1 MAFEINEIAIRMQV
15 SESPQPGL
23 RTVQRAG
30 ADESG
35 AAADPHERPGLDPRL
50 VEECVRQVLQV
61 LRRQKER

>member
-1 MAFEINEIAIRMQV
+1 MAFEISEIAIRMQV

-23 RTVQRAG
+23 RTVQRGG
-30 ADESG
+30 ADEAG
-35 AAADPHERPGLDPRL
+35 AADPHERPGLDPRL